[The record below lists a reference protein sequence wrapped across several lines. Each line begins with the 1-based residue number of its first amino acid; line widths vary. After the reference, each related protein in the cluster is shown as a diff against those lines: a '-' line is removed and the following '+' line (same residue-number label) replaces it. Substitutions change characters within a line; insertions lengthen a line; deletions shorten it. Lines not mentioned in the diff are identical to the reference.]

1 MGDYKVIGKPVL
13 RVDGP
18 EMLTGEA
25 LYGPD
30 VKMPGM
36 LWGKILRSPIPHG
49 KVLCVDVEK
58 AKKHAGVKAVIT
70 AKDVTARRYGYAIED
85 EYIFAIDKVCYV
97 GQPIAAVAAVD
108 EDIAEE
114 ALSLI
119 EVEYEELPA
128 VFDAEEAI
136 LDSAPLVHEELE
148 KYSARSV
155 YLASWYP
162 VPKTNIIH
170 RASSERGDV
179 EAALKKA
186 DHVFEDTFQA
196 SQIHHSYMEPHATL
210 VAVRGGTIT
219 VWTCSQE
226 VFELRTVMAG
236 LFGVPESKMRVICT
250 KVGGGFGGKIEPRL
264 EPITIA
270 LAMKSG
276 KPVKIVMTRTD
287 EFTAAA
293 GSTPATVKLRTGV
306 MKDGTLVARDISFL
320 WNTGAHA
327 EGLAPSNRAMKDGIG
342 PYRIHDI
349 RVTST
354 LVYTNRV
361 RGTQLRGLGVPEGAW
376 AIESQMDMIAERLGM
391 DPLELRLNNILHEGD
406 INAIGDVVQ
415 SIGLRECLE
424 KVAAEIGWGKPK
436 EKSVGRGL
444 AVIAKSPTTHS
455 SISGA
460 HVMFNEDGSAQ
471 VLVGASELGQGMC
484 VVMSQIAAEELG
496 IPVEAVGITCAD
508 TGVTPYDRGTFSSR
522 VTFYTGM
529 AVKKA
534 AEDAKKQVIE
544 MASKMSEIPE
554 SDLAVENQCVV
565 SKSQPQV
572 ALPLRKVLEQAHNR
586 EKPILGRGWY
596 GGKGDYPSLPHKA
609 HGKEYVPGWK
619 YAAQAVEVE
628 VDNETGMIKV
638 RKVASA
644 HDVGTTLNPISI
656 RGQIVG
662 GVVMGLGYALHE
674 RLQFEDGRVINPSF
688 MDYKVPSS
696 QEIPEII
703 SIPVEVPL
711 PEGPFGAKGIGEL
724 AVVGIA
730 PAVGNAIYDAFKV
743 RIKDLPLFPERVLTA
758 LESGDANGAARSAA
772 AKRSE

>member
-1 MGDYKVIGKPVL
+1 MAGYRVIGTSVE

-18 EMLTGEA
+18 EMLTGQA

-30 VKMPGM
+30 MKLPNM

-49 KVLCVDVEK
+49 KVLRVDVEK
-58 AKKHAGVKAVIT
+58 AKKHPGVKAVIC
-70 AKDVTARRYGYAIED
+70 ARDVPVRRYGYAIED
-85 EYIFAIDKVCYV
+85 EYIFAIDKVVYV
-97 GQPIAAVAAVD
+97 GQPVAAVAAVD
-108 EDIAEE
+108 EETAEE

-119 EVEYEELPA
+119 DVDYDELPA

-136 LDSAPLVHEELE
+136 RDGAPVIHEVD
-148 KYSARSV
+148 KYNARSV
-155 YLASWYP
+155 YLASWHP
-162 VPKTNIIH
+162 VPGTNIIH
-170 RASSERGDV
+170 QASNQRGDV

-186 DHVFEDTFQA
+186 DHVFEDTFRA

-210 VAVRGGTIT
+210 VAVLGGTIT

-293 GSTPATVKLRTGV
+293 GSTPALVKLKTGV

-342 PYRIHDI
+342 PYRIPDI

-354 LVYTNRV
+354 LVYTNRI

-391 DPLELRLNNILHEGD
+391 DSLELRLKNILREGD
-406 INAIGDVVQ
+406 INAIGDAVQ

-436 EKSVGRGL
+436 PSNVGRGL

-460 HVMFNEDGSAQ
+460 HVQFNEDGSAQ
-471 VLVGASELGQGMC
+471 VLVGASEIGQGMC
-484 VVMSQIAAEELG
+484 VVLSQIAAEELG
-496 IPVEAVGITCAD
+496 IPVGSVGITCAD
-508 TGVTPYDRGTFSSR
+508 TGATPYDRGTFSSR

-534 AEDAKKQVIE
+534 AEDAKKQLLE
-544 MASKMSEIPE
+544 MASRMAEIPQ

-565 SKSQPQV
+565 STKQPQFS
-572 ALPLRKVLEQAHNR
+572 LPYRKVLEQAHNR

-609 HGKEYVPGWK
+609 QGKEYVPGWK

-628 VDNETGMIKV
+628 IDEETGMIKAK
-638 RKVASA
+638 RIASA
-644 HDVGTTLNPISI
+644 HDVGTALNPMSV
-656 RGQIVG
+656 RGQITG

-688 MDYKVPSS
+688 MDYKLPSAE
-696 QEIPEII
+696 QIPEIV

-711 PEGPFGAKGIGEL
+711 PEGPYGAKGIGEL

-730 PAVGNAIYDAFKV
+730 PAIGNAIYDALKV
-743 RIKDLPLFPERVLTA
+743 RIKELPLFPERVLA
-758 LESGDANGAARSAA
+758 AIESGGAKDS
-772 AKRSE
+772 

>member
-1 MGDYKVIGKPVL
+1 MAEYRVIGTPVE

-18 EMLTGEA
+18 EMLSGQA

-30 VKMPGM
+30 VKLPGM

-49 KVLCVDVEK
+49 KVLRVDGEK
-58 AKKHAGVKAVIT
+58 AKKHPGVKAVIS
-70 AKDVTARRYGYAIED
+70 ARDVPTRRYGYAIED
-85 EYIFAIDKVCYV
+85 EHIFAIDKVRYV
-97 GQPIAAVAAVD
+97 GQPVAAVAAID
-108 EDIAEE
+108 EDTAEE

-119 EVEYEELPA
+119 DVEYNELPA

-136 LDSAPLVHEELE
+136 RDGAPLVHDLGQLN
-148 KYSARSV
+148 ARSV
-155 YLASWYP
+155 YLASWHP
-162 VPKTNIIH
+162 VKGTNIIH
-170 RASSERGDV
+170 QASNQRGNV
-179 EAALKKA
+179 ETALQKA
-186 DHVFEDTFQA
+186 DYVFEDTFRP

-226 VFELRTVMAG
+226 VFELRTVMAA

-270 LAMKSG
+270 LALKSG
-276 KPVKIVMTRTD
+276 KPVKIVMTRTE
-287 EFTAAA
+287 EFTASA
-293 GSTPATVKLRTGV
+293 GSTPAIVKLKTGV
-306 MKDGTLVARDISFL
+306 MKDGTLVARDINFL

-342 PYRIHDI
+342 PYRIPDI

-376 AIESQMDMIAERLGM
+376 AIESQTDMIADRLGM
-391 DPLELRLNNILHEGD
+391 DPLDLRLKNILREGD
-406 INAIGDVVQ
+406 INSIGDAVQ
-415 SIGLRECLE
+415 SIGLLECLE

-436 EKSVGRGL
+436 AKNVGRGL

-460 HVMFNEDGSAQ
+460 HVLFNEDGSAQ
-471 VLVGASELGQGMC
+471 VMVGASEIGQGMC
-484 VVMSQIAAEELG
+484 VVLSQIAAEELG

-508 TGVTPYDRGTFSSR
+508 TGATPYDRGTFSSR

-534 AEDAKKQVIE
+534 AEDAKRQLFE
-544 MASKMSEIPE
+544 MASKMLEIPA
-554 SDLAVENQCVV
+554 SDLVVENQRVV
-565 SKSQPQV
+565 SVRQPQA
-572 ALPLRKVLEQAHNR
+572 ALTLREILEHAHNH

-596 GGKGDYPSLPHKA
+596 GGKGDYPSLPHKTQ
-609 HGKEYVPGWK
+609 GKEYVPGWK

-628 VDNETGMIKV
+628 VDEETGIIKV
-638 RKVASA
+638 IKIASA
-644 HDVGTTLNPISI
+644 HDVGTSLNPIGVK
-656 RGQIVG
+656 GQIVG

-674 RLQFEDGRVINPSF
+674 RLEFEEGRVINPSF
-688 MDYKVPSS
+688 MDYKLPSS
-696 QEIPEII
+696 QQIPEIVP
-703 SIPVEVPL
+703 IPVEVPL
-711 PEGPFGAKGIGEL
+711 PEGPFGAKGVGEL

-730 PAVGNAIYDAFKV
+730 PAIGNAIYDAFKV
-743 RIKDLPLFPERVLTA
+743 RIKDLPLFPERVLSA
-758 LESGDANGAARSAA
+758 IENMDFKSGAG
-772 AKRSE
+772 

>member
-1 MGDYKVIGKPVL
+1 MAEYRVIGTSVE

-18 EMLTGEA
+18 EMLTGQA

-30 VKMPGM
+30 MKLPNM

-49 KVLCVDVEK
+49 KVLRVDVEK
-58 AKKHAGVKAVIT
+58 AKKHPGVKAVIC
-70 AKDVTARRYGYAIED
+70 ARDVPARRYGYAIED
-85 EYIFAIDKVCYV
+85 EFIFAIDKVVYV
-97 GQPIAAVAAVD
+97 GQPVAAVAAVD
-108 EDIAEE
+108 EETAEE

-119 EVEYEELPA
+119 DVDYEELPA

-136 LDSAPLVHEELE
+136 RDGAPVVHEVD
-148 KYSARSV
+148 KYNARSV
-155 YLASWYP
+155 YLASWHP
-162 VPKTNIIH
+162 VPGTNIIH
-170 RASSERGDV
+170 QASNQRGDV

-186 DHVFEDTFQA
+186 DLVFEDTFRA

-210 VAVRGGTIT
+210 VAVLGGTIT

-293 GSTPATVKLRTGV
+293 GSTPALVKLKTGV

-342 PYRIHDI
+342 PYRIPDI

-354 LVYTNRV
+354 LVYTNRI

-391 DPLELRLNNILHEGD
+391 DSLELRLKNILREGD
-406 INAIGDVVQ
+406 INAIGDAVQ

-436 EKSVGRGL
+436 PSKVGRGL

-460 HVMFNEDGSAQ
+460 HVQFNEDGSAQ
-471 VLVGASELGQGMC
+471 VLVGASEIGQGMC
-484 VVMSQIAAEELG
+484 VVLSQIAAEELG
-496 IPVEAVGITCAD
+496 IPVGSVGITCAD
-508 TGVTPYDRGTFSSR
+508 TGATPYDRGTFSSR

-534 AEDAKKQVIE
+534 AEDAKKQLLE
-544 MASKMSEIPE
+544 MASKMAEIPE
-554 SDLAVENQCVV
+554 SDLAVDNQCVV
-565 SKSQPQV
+565 SMKQPQFS
-572 ALPLRKVLEQAHNR
+572 LPYRKVLEQAHNR

-609 HGKEYVPGWK
+609 QGKEYVPGWK

-628 VDNETGMIKV
+628 IDEETGMIKAK
-638 RKVASA
+638 RIASA
-644 HDVGTTLNPISI
+644 HDVGRALNPMSV
-656 RGQIVG
+656 RGQITG

-688 MDYKVPSS
+688 MDYKLPSAE
-696 QEIPEII
+696 QIPEIV

-711 PEGPFGAKGIGEL
+711 PEGPYGAKGIGEL

-730 PAVGNAIYDAFKV
+730 PAIGNAIYDALKV
-743 RIKDLPLFPERVLTA
+743 RIKELPLFPERVLA
-758 LESGDANGAARSAA
+758 AIESGGAKDS
-772 AKRSE
+772 

>member
-1 MGDYKVIGKPVL
+1 MANYKVIGTPVE
-13 RVDGP
+13 RGDGP
-18 EMLTGEA
+18 EMLSGQA

-30 VKMPGM
+30 MKLPGM
-36 LWGKILRSPIPHG
+36 LWGKISRSPIPHG
-49 KVLCVDVEK
+49 KILRIDVEK
-58 AKKHAGVKAVIT
+58 AKKYPGVKAVIC
-70 AKDVTARRYGYAIED
+70 AQDVPKRRYGYAIED
-85 EYIFAIDKVCYV
+85 EYIFAIDKVHYV
-97 GQPIAAVAAVD
+97 GQPVAAVAAVD
-108 EDIAEE
+108 EETAEE

-119 EVEYEELPA
+119 EVDYEELPA
-128 VFDAEEAI
+128 VFEAEDAI
-136 LDSAPLVHEELE
+136 RDGAPLVYDDVTALN
-148 KYSARSV
+148 ARSV
-155 YLASWYP
+155 YLASWHP
-162 VPKTNIIH
+162 VAGTNIIH
-170 RASSERGDV
+170 QASNQRGDV
-179 EAALKKA
+179 DAALKKA
-186 DHVFEDTFQA
+186 DYVFEDTFRP

-210 VAVRGGTIT
+210 AAVRGGTIT

-226 VFELRTVMAG
+226 VFELRTVVAA
-236 LFGVPESKMRVICT
+236 LFGIPESKLRVICT

-270 LAMKSG
+270 LAMKSA

-293 GSTPATVKLRTGV
+293 GSTPATVTLKTGA

-354 LVYTNRV
+354 LVYTNRL

-391 DPLELRLNNILHEGD
+391 DPLELRLKNILHEGD
-406 INAIGDVVQ
+406 INAIGDAVQ

-436 EKSVGRGL
+436 AKNVGRGL

-460 HVMFNEDGSAQ
+460 HVLFNEDGSAQ
-471 VLVGASELGQGMC
+471 VQVGASELGQGMC

-496 IPVEAVGITCAD
+496 IPVESVAIICAD
-508 TGVTPYDRGTFSSR
+508 TGATPYDRGTFSSR

-534 AEDAKKQVIE
+534 AEDAKQQLFE
-544 MASKMSEIPE
+544 MASRMLEIPAN
-554 SDLAVENQCVV
+554 DLAVDNQRVV
-565 SKSQPQV
+565 SKGQPQ
-572 ALPLRKVLEQAHNR
+572 ASLSLREVLEHAHNR
-586 EKPILGRGWY
+586 VKPILGRGWY

-609 HGKEYVPGWK
+609 QGKEYVPGWK

-628 VDNETGMIKV
+628 VDEETGVVTVK
-638 RKVASA
+638 KVASA
-644 HDVGTTLNPISI
+644 HDVGTTLNPITVK
-656 RGQIVG
+656 GQIVG

-688 MDYKVPSS
+688 MDYKLPSS

-703 SIPVEVPL
+703 SIPVEIPL

-730 PAVGNAIYDAFKV
+730 PAIGNAIYDAFKV
-743 RIKDLPLFPERVLTA
+743 RIRDLPLFPERVLSA
-758 LESGDANGAARSAA
+758 LEGGSA
-772 AKRSE
+772 KLT

>member
-1 MGDYKVIGKPVL
+1 MANYRVIGKPVE

-18 EMLTGEA
+18 EMLSGQA

-30 VKMPGM
+30 MKLPGM

-49 KVLCVDVEK
+49 RVLRIDVEK
-58 AKKHAGVKAVIT
+58 AKKHPGVKAVICPQ
-70 AKDVTARRYGYAIED
+70 DVPARRYGYAIED
-85 EYIFAIDKVCYV
+85 EYIFAIDKVVYV
-97 GQPIAAVAAVD
+97 GQPVAAVAAVD
-108 EDIAEE
+108 EETAEE

-119 EVEYEELPA
+119 DVDYEELPA
-128 VFDAEEAI
+128 VFEAEEA
-136 LDSAPLVHEELE
+136 LRDEAPLVHEVD
-148 KYSARSV
+148 KYNARSV
-155 YLASWYP
+155 YLASWHP
-162 VPKTNIIH
+162 VPGTNIIH
-170 RASSERGDV
+170 QASNQRGDV

-186 DHVFEDTFQA
+186 DYVFEDTFRA

-210 VAVRGGTIT
+210 VALRGGTIT

-287 EFTAAA
+287 EFTATA
-293 GSTPATVKLRTGV
+293 GSTPATVKLKTGV
-306 MKDGTLVARDISFL
+306 MKDGTLVARDISFI

-354 LVYTNRV
+354 LVYTNRI
-361 RGTQLRGLGVPEGAW
+361 RGTQLRGLGVPEGAF
-376 AIESQMDMIAERLGM
+376 AIESQMDMIAERLKI
-391 DPLELRLNNILHEGD
+391 DPLELRLKNILQDGD
-406 INAIGDVVQ
+406 INSIGDVVQ

-424 KVAAEIGWGKPK
+424 KVAAEIDWRKPK
-436 EKSVGRGL
+436 DKNIGRGL

-460 HVMFNEDGSAQ
+460 HVQFNEDGSAQ
-471 VLVGASELGQGMC
+471 MLVGSSELGQGMC
-484 VVMSQIAAEELG
+484 VVLSQIAAEELG

-508 TGVTPYDRGTFSSR
+508 TGATPYDRGTFSSR

-534 AEDAKKQVIE
+534 AEDAKRQLVE

-554 SDLAVENQCVV
+554 SDLLVENQRVV
-565 SKSQPQV
+565 SKSHPEI
-572 ALPLRKVLEQAHNR
+572 ALSFREVLEQAHNR

-596 GGKGDYPSLPHKA
+596 GGKGDYPSLPHKV

-619 YAAQAVEVE
+619 YGAQAVEIE
-628 VDNETGMIKV
+628 VDDETGMIKV
-638 RKVASA
+638 RRIASA
-644 HDVGTTLNPISI
+644 HDVGTTLNPIGVS
-656 RGQIVG
+656 GQIRG

-674 RLQFEDGRVINPSF
+674 RLQFDEGKVINPSF
-688 MDYKVPSS
+688 MDYKIPSS
-696 QEIPEII
+696 HEIPEIV
-703 SIPVEVPL
+703 SIPVEVLL

-724 AVVGIA
+724 AVVGVA
-730 PAVGNAIYDAFKV
+730 PAIGNAIYDALKV
-743 RIKDLPLFPERVLTA
+743 RIKELPLFPERVLSA
-758 LESGDANGAARSAA
+758 IEAAGSADH
-772 AKRSE
+772 

>member
-1 MGDYKVIGKPVL
+1 MSNYKVIGRPVE

-18 EMLTGEA
+18 EMLSGQA

-30 VKMPGM
+30 VRVPGM

-49 KVLCVDVEK
+49 RVLRVDLEG
-58 AKKHAGVKAVIT
+58 AKKHPGVKAVI
-70 AKDVTARRYGYAIED
+70 AAPDVPNRRYGYAVED
-85 EYIFAIDKVCYV
+85 EYIFARDKVIYV
-97 GQPIAAVAAVD
+97 GQPVAAVAAVD
-108 EDIAEE
+108 EETAEE

-119 EVEYEELPA
+119 DVEYEELPA
-128 VFDAEEAI
+128 VFDVEEAI
-136 LDSAPLVHEELE
+136 RDGAPRVHDKLGE
-148 KYSARSV
+148 YNARSV
-155 YLASWYP
+155 YLASWHP
-162 VPKTNIIH
+162 VPGTNIGH
-170 RASSERGDV
+170 RASNERGDV
-179 EAALKKA
+179 EGALKKA
-186 DHVFEDTFQA
+186 DYVFQDTFHA

-210 VAVRGGTIT
+210 AAVRGGNIT

-236 LFGVPESKMRVICT
+236 LFGVPDSKLRIICT

-264 EPITIA
+264 EPVTIP
-270 LAMKSG
+270 LAVKGG
-276 KPVKIVMTRTD
+276 KPVKMVMTRTE

-293 GSTPATVKLRTGV
+293 GSTPAIVKLRTGV
-306 MKDGTLVARDISFL
+306 MKDGTLVARDIDFL
-320 WNTGAHA
+320 WNTGAYA

-342 PYRIHDI
+342 PYRIPDI
-349 RVTST
+349 RVSST

-391 DPLELRLNNILHEGD
+391 DPLELRLRNILNEGD
-406 INAIGDVVQ
+406 TNAIGDTVQ

-424 KVAAEIGWGKPK
+424 KVAAEIGWRKPK
-436 EKSVGRGL
+436 EKNVGRGI

-460 HVMFNEDGSAQ
+460 RVEFNQDGSAQ

-484 VVMSQIAAEELG
+484 VVLSQIAAEELG
-496 IPVEAVGITCAD
+496 IPIESVGITCAD
-508 TGVTPYDRGTFSSR
+508 TGTTPYDRGTFSSR

-534 AEDAKKQVIE
+534 AEDAKKQMLE
-544 MASKMSEIPE
+544 TASRMAEIPAE
-554 SDLAVENQCVV
+554 DLTIENGCVV
-565 SKSQPQV
+565 SPKHPKVS
-572 ALPLRKVLEQAHNR
+572 LTLRQILEQAHNR

-609 HGKEYVPGWK
+609 QGKEYVPGWK
-619 YAAQAVEVE
+619 YAAQAVETE
-628 VDNETGMIKV
+628 IDEETGIVKI
-638 RKVASA
+638 RKIASA
-644 HDVGTTLNPISI
+644 HDVGTTLNPISV
-656 RGQIVG
+656 RGQITG
-662 GVVMGLGYALHE
+662 GVVMGIGYALHE

-688 MDYKVPSS
+688 MDYKLPSS
-696 QEIPEII
+696 QEVPEIVA
-703 SIPVEVPL
+703 IPVEVPL

-730 PAVGNAIYDAFKV
+730 PAVGNAIYDAVKV
-743 RIKDLPLFPERVLTA
+743 RIKDLPLFPERVL
-758 LESGDANGAARSAA
+758 DAIEAER
-772 AKRSE
+772 AK

>member
-1 MGDYKVIGKPVL
+1 MAEYRVIGTSVE

-18 EMLTGEA
+18 EMLTGQA

-30 VKMPGM
+30 MKLPNM

-49 KVLCVDVEK
+49 KVLRVDVEK
-58 AKKHAGVKAVIT
+58 AKKHPGVKAVIC
-70 AKDVTARRYGYAIED
+70 ARDVPARRYGYAIED
-85 EYIFAIDKVCYV
+85 EFIFAVDKVVYV
-97 GQPIAAVAAVD
+97 GQPVAAVAAVD
-108 EDIAEE
+108 EETAEE

-119 EVEYEELPA
+119 DVDYDELPA

-136 LDSAPLVHEELE
+136 RDGAPLVHEVD
-148 KYSARSV
+148 KYNARSV
-155 YLASWYP
+155 YLASWHP
-162 VPKTNIIH
+162 VPGTNIIH
-170 RASSERGDV
+170 QASNQRGDV

-186 DHVFEDTFQA
+186 DYVFEDTFRA

-210 VAVRGGTIT
+210 VAVLGGTIT

-293 GSTPATVKLRTGV
+293 GSTPALVKLKTGV

-342 PYRIHDI
+342 PYRIPDI
-349 RVTST
+349 RVTSI
-354 LVYTNRV
+354 LVYTNRI

-391 DPLELRLNNILHEGD
+391 DSLELRLKNILREGD
-406 INAIGDVVQ
+406 INAIGDAVQ

-436 EKSVGRGL
+436 PSKVGRGL

-460 HVMFNEDGSAQ
+460 HVQFNEDGSAQ
-471 VLVGASELGQGMC
+471 VLVGASEIGQGMC
-484 VVMSQIAAEELG
+484 VVLSQIAAEALG
-496 IPVEAVGITCAD
+496 IPVGSVGITCAD
-508 TGVTPYDRGTFSSR
+508 TGATPYDRGTFSSR

-534 AEDAKKQVIE
+534 AEDAKKQLLE
-544 MASKMSEIPE
+544 MASKMAEIPE

-565 SKSQPQV
+565 SIKQPQFS
-572 ALPLRKVLEQAHNR
+572 LPYRKVLEQAHNR

-609 HGKEYVPGWK
+609 QGKEYVPGWK

-628 VDNETGMIKV
+628 IDEETGMIKAK
-638 RKVASA
+638 RIASA
-644 HDVGTTLNPISI
+644 HDVGTALNPMSV
-656 RGQIVG
+656 RGQITG

-688 MDYKVPSS
+688 MDYKLPSAE
-696 QEIPEII
+696 QIPGVAE
-703 SIPVEVPL
+703 
-711 PEGPFGAKGIGEL
+711 
-724 AVVGIA
+724 
-730 PAVGNAIYDAFKV
+730 AFT
-743 RIKDLPLFPERVLTA
+743 TA
-758 LESGDANGAARSAA
+758 RE
-772 AKRSE
+772 

>member
-1 MGDYKVIGKPVL
+1 MAEYRVIGTPVE

-18 EMLTGEA
+18 EMLSGQA

-30 VKMPGM
+30 MKLPGM
-36 LWGKILRSPIPHG
+36 LWGRILRSPIAHG
-49 KVLCVDVEK
+49 KVLRVDVEK
-58 AKKHAGVKAVIT
+58 ARKHPKVKVVIC
-70 AKDVTARRYGYAIED
+70 AKDVPDRRYGYAIED
-85 EYIFAIDKVCYV
+85 EHIFAIDKVRYI

-108 EDIAEE
+108 EETADA

-119 EVEYEELPA
+119 DVEYEELPA
-128 VFDAEEAI
+128 VFEAEDAIRAG
-136 LDSAPLVHEELE
+136 APLVHETLDE
-148 KYSARSV
+148 YSARSV
-155 YLASWYP
+155 YLASWHP
-162 VPKTNIIH
+162 VKGTNIIH
-170 RASSERGDV
+170 QASNERGNV

-186 DHVFEDTFQA
+186 DFVFEDTYRA

-226 VFELRTVMAG
+226 VFELRTVMAS

-264 EPITIA
+264 EPIAIS
-270 LAMKSG
+270 LAIKSA
-276 KPVKIVMTRTD
+276 KPVKIVMTRAD

-293 GSTPATVKLRTGV
+293 GSTPATVELRTGV
-306 MKDGTLVARDISFL
+306 MKDGTIVARDVKFL

-354 LVYTNRV
+354 LVYTNRI

-376 AIESQMDMIAERLGM
+376 AIESQTDMIAERLGM
-391 DPLELRLNNILHEGD
+391 DPLELRRKNILHEGD
-406 INAIGDVVQ
+406 INTIGDAVQ

-436 EKSVGRGL
+436 EKNVGRGL

-460 HVMFNEDGSAQ
+460 HVLLNEDGSAQ
-471 VLVGASELGQGMC
+471 VMVGASEIGQGMC

-496 IPVEAVGITCAD
+496 IPLEAVGINCAD
-508 TGVTPYDRGTFSSR
+508 TGATPYDRGTFSSR

-534 AEDAKKQVIE
+534 AEDAKKQLFE
-544 MASKMSEIPE
+544 MASKMCETPE
-554 SDLAVENQCVV
+554 SDLAIADGCVV

-572 ALPLRKVLEQAHNR
+572 SLPLRQVLEQAHNR

-609 HGKEYVPGWK
+609 QRKEYVPGWK

-628 VDNETGMIKV
+628 IDDETGLVRV

-644 HDVGTTLNPISI
+644 HDVGTTLNPISV
-656 RGQIVG
+656 RGQIAG

-674 RLQFEDGRVINPSF
+674 RLQFENGRVINPSF
-688 MDYKVPSS
+688 MDYKLPSS
-696 QEIPEII
+696 QEIPEVV

-730 PAVGNAIYDAFKV
+730 PAVGNAIYDALKI
-743 RIKDLPLFPERVLTA
+743 RIKELPLFPERVLSA
-758 LESGDANGAARSAA
+758 IESQA
-772 AKRSE
+772 AKKS